1 MSVLHAWIGRRL
13 FLSSTLLGVF
23 GMFLRATAT
32 HAGTVLSAPGSAEAL
47 SPTPAPSTNRGTAMA
62 DTSVISAAAM
72 AQASGETSVRPFKFH
87 ASDEDLAD
95 LKRRVAATRWPERE
109 QVRDDSQGVQLDTIQ
124 KLARYWATDYDWRK
138 VEARL
143 NALPNFITNIDG
155 LDIHFIHVRS
165 KHENALPMIV
175 THGWPGS
182 IIEQL
187 KVIDP
192 LTDPTVFG
200 GSAADAFHLVIPSL
214 PGYGFSGKPT
224 APGWNPVS
232 IAKAWA
238 TLMQRLGYT
247 KYVAQGGDWGNAVS
261 EVMALQQPPGLLGIH
276 TNMAATV
283 PPDVSKALAV
293 GGPPP
298 AGLSPDEKQAWDQ
311 LDDFYKNGLGYAL
324 EMNNRPQ
331 TLYGIADSPV
341 GLAAWM
347 IDHDIRSYRMIVRAI
362 DGKPEGLTRDD
373 ILDNVTLYWLTNTA
387 ISSARLYWDTRHN
400 LPAGGFFDVRG
411 IKIPVAVSAFA
422 EEIYQAPQSWAEKAY
437 PKLIHYNRIS
447 KGTHFAAWE
456 QPQAFSEELRAS
468 FRSLR

>member
-1 MSVLHAWIGRRL
+1 MSADSSSLTRRSVLAASGAVGA
-13 FLSSTLLGVF
+13 FNLLPAHMAAAVENDAIRPF
-23 GMFLRATAT
+23 
-32 HAGTVLSAPGSAEAL
+32 SINCPEEAL
-47 SPTPAPSTNRGTAMA
+47 
-62 DTSVISAAAM
+62 V
-72 AQASGETSVRPFKFH
+72 
-87 ASDEDLAD
+87 DL
-95 LKRRVAATRWPERE
+95 RRRINATKWPERE
-109 QVRDDSQGVQLDTIQ
+109 TVADATQGVQLATTQ
-124 KLARYWATDYDWRK
+124 ALARYWTTDYDWRRC
-138 VEARL
+138 EAKL
-143 NALPNFITNIDG
+143 NAVPNFITEIDG

-165 KHENALPMIV
+165 RHENALPMIV

-182 IIEQL
+182 IIEQT
-187 KVIDP
+187 KIIGP
-192 LTDPTVFG
+192 LTDPTAHG

-247 KYVAQGGDWGNAVS
+247 KYVAQGGDWGNAIS

-283 PPDVSKALAV
+283 PADVSKALAM

-298 AGLSPDEKQAWDQ
+298 AGLTPEEKHAWDQ

-324 EMNNRPQ
+324 EMSHRPQ

-347 IDHDIRSYRMIVRAI
+347 IDHDIRSYLMIARVF

-387 ISSARLYWDTRHN
+387 VSSARLYWDTTHN

-411 IKIPVAVSAFA
+411 VKLPVGVSAFA
-422 EEIYQAPQSWAEKAY
+422 EEIYQAPKSWAEKAY
-437 PKLIHYNRIS
+437 VKLIHYNKLD
-447 KGTHFAAWE
+447 KGGHFAAWE
-456 QPQAFSEELRAS
+456 QPAAFSAEMRAA
-468 FRSLR
+468 FRSLRQA